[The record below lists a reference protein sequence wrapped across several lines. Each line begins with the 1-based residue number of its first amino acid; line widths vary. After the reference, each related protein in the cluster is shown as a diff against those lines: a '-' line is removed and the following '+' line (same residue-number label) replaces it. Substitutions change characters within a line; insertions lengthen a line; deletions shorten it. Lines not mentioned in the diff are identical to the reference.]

1 MELFNTQNLT
11 IDTILSKNGSVVAIP
26 NMEFVHQYFTC
37 AIPMEEE
44 NAFAMMG
51 GSILS
56 LDR

>member
-1 MELFNTQNLT
+1 
-11 IDTILSKNGSVVAIP
+11 LSKNGSVVAIP